1 MRLILLIILSCFSY
15 IIFSQDTL
23 TVRQVFDFDI
33 GDEFH
38 YEENFSDYLPTSN
51 ILKIERIKIIDKY
64 LSANKDT
71 LFYKRLVDGYTY
83 YFASPPPD
91 PEYKYK
97 YHTYEDTVHY
107 TDLDSTIFYYMV
119 NGHFAYLKDYDW
131 QQFDTLFDR
140 SDSTV
145 YNSES
150 FCFSTLNG
158 YQFSDFPVNHQV
170 EFGKGIGLTKEYKDH
185 EECMCTTKN
194 INLIF
199 FKKGVDL
206 CGFPDNHTDPN
217 QNEGSDSVVDTNK
230 VWYTFIY
237 IYCCEKIDTEVI
249 GFSEDTIIN
258 DTTYYR
264 VLRSTGGNIN
274 PYQNYGLIRE
284 DTNHRIYYKTAAN
297 KPDRLIYDFSISEGD
312 SINVFGLMDWEKD
325 DFISC
330 NYICDSIRSKEY
342 YGVQRK
348 VYYLSTSPGHYYEY
362 WIEGLGSSSGLL
374 HNFDGRVGGDAFYF
388 ACVMFGDSILFK
400 KYETCVRIALNVD
413 EKKLTDPLF
422 FPNPVRKNQELNIIG
437 ITPGSVMLLYSSMGK
452 LVHRKILDSSENSIQ
467 IDLETGIYLYHIIE
481 NKKGI
486 IHTGRLIFE

>member
-1 MRLILLIILSCFSY
+1 M
-15 IIFSQDTL
+15 
-23 TVRQVFDFDI
+23 
-33 GDEFH
+33 
-38 YEENFSDYLPTSN
+38 
-51 ILKIERIKIIDKY
+51 
-64 LSANKDT
+64 
-71 LFYKRLVDGYTY
+71 
-83 YFASPPPD
+83 
-91 PEYKYK
+91 
-97 YHTYEDTVHY
+97 
-107 TDLDSTIFYYMV
+107 
-119 NGHFAYLKDYDW
+119 
-131 QQFDTLFDR
+131 
-140 SDSTV
+140 
-145 YNSES
+145 
-150 FCFSTLNG
+150 
-158 YQFSDFPVNHQV
+158 
-170 EFGKGIGLTKEYKDH
+170 
-185 EECMCTTKN
+185 
-194 INLIF
+194 IF

-374 HNFDGRVGGDAFYF
+374 HNFDGRVGGDAFYLS
-388 ACVMFGDSILFK
+388 CVMSGDSFLYR
-400 KYETCVRIALNVD
+400 KYPSEPCIRIALGIDKIAPN
-413 EKKLTDPLF
+413 DPLF
-422 FPNPVRKNQELNIIG
+422 YPNPVGKNKKMYIKNIAQ
-437 ITPGSVMLLYSSMGK
+437 GSIIVLYDVMGT
-452 LVHRKILDSSENSIQ
+452 LVYRRIIESSENSII

-481 NKKGI
+481 KKEGRI
-486 IHTGRLIFE
+486 KTGRLIFE